1 MAHKIYRETLVLQLV
16 QKLLDESPSSTA
28 YDVSVR
34 RTLYLSLVKS
44 NLCYACEVW
53 SPYICSQKTKIER
66 VQRRATRWILKA
78 RKGDS
83 SYNERLV
90 DLNLLPL
97 CYDREIKD
105 LMFFYKALYERGR
118 PTQDESRLKGKH
130 FQTTSEKR
138 KRCVVCGYQKS
149 NGKYKDT
156 KTYTYCAKC
165 KKHICKNCFEDYH
178 TRLVIK
184 K

>member
-1 MAHKIYRETLVLQLV
+1 MKIVRLH
-16 QKLLDESPSSTA
+16 LLTVAIAIKTSLRFTSLINAKIAAIKYS
-28 YDVSVR
+28 SVR

-53 SPYICSQKTKIER
+53 SPYICSQKTKMER

-105 LMFFYKALYERGR
+105 LMLFYKALYGISDLNVHDYVHVSFV
-118 PTQDESRLKGKH
+118 THNHSRLC
-130 FQTTSEKR
+130 R
-138 KRCVVCGYQKS
+138 
-149 NGKYKDT
+149 NPNLLL
-156 KTYTYCAKC
+156 KTPQ
-165 KKHICKNCFEDYH
+165 HIRTHISY
-178 TRLVIK
+178 
-184 K
+184 

>member
-1 MAHKIYRETLVLQLV
+1 MTRKSKKWWKRLFFILLEIYIINSLVLYKANNPDFEKKYMAHKIYRETLVLQLV
-16 QKLLDESPSSTA
+16 QKLLDKRADPSSKA
-28 YDVSVR
+28 F
-34 RTLYLSLVKS
+34 
-44 NLCYACEVW
+44 
-53 SPYICSQKTKIER
+53 SP
-66 VQRRATRWILKA
+66 
-78 RKGDS
+78 
-83 SYNERLV
+83 
-90 DLNLLPL
+90 
-97 CYDREIKD
+97 
-105 LMFFYKALYERGR
+105 ERGR

-138 KRCVVCGYQKS
+138 KRCVVCGYLKS

-165 KKHICKNCFEDYH
+165 KNHICKNCFEDYH

>member
-1 MAHKIYRETLVLQLV
+1 LSEKETDSDEDFQLETDKEESETGNHTDCTGSNTPSSSSPGGSAGSRRARGSSQINSLVLYKANNPDFAKKYMAHKIYRETLVLQLV
-16 QKLLDESPSSTA
+16 QKLLDKRADPSSTA
-28 YDVSVR
+28 F
-34 RTLYLSLVKS
+34 
-44 NLCYACEVW
+44 
-53 SPYICSQKTKIER
+53 SP
-66 VQRRATRWILKA
+66 
-78 RKGDS
+78 
-83 SYNERLV
+83 
-90 DLNLLPL
+90 
-97 CYDREIKD
+97 
-105 LMFFYKALYERGR
+105 ERGR

-165 KKHICKNCFEDYH
+165 KKHICKNCFEDYY